1 MKKQN
6 ILAAIVMIMP
16 VLLWGQAFES
26 GKISPYTELILN
38 MYHSEKDSKSG
49 SLSPIQKR
57 VQASRSNAYVHAFV
71 ELNEGWSLSELESS
85 GLHINSIL
93 DNNIATAQIALQD
106 IAAAAA
112 LPSVKRIEV
121 GNPVKRKLDR
131 ARPAA
136 FVNEVHEGLLLSK
149 AFRGKNVVIG
159 IVDEGFEYDHI
170 AFYNDTGKRFRVK
183 RVWNQNR
190 NGNSPKGF
198 SYGTEYSDSTSI
210 VKASFDNLIS
220 THGTHVAG
228 IAAGAYRNQSLPYY
242 GIADEADIVLV
253 SYKRDDN
260 TSNQASLIDA
270 IKYVYDYAASVGK
283 PAVVNLSLGS
293 HIGPHDGSSL
303 FDRAAD
309 NLQGPGKLLVGAVG
323 NEGREEIHVEKHFL
337 STSDTL
343 RTFLESY
350 NSIDFQGF
358 AEIWGDVDKSFN
370 IQVAL
375 YDLKTHKYVYKT
387 GNHTATRSQKKDYSI
402 NDTKLQVSGNVLVF
416 TERNPGNRKANAYIY
431 TEFQD
436 FPKHLAVA
444 LLISS
449 AEGKVHAWASPEETY
464 FTNHNINGW
473 ETGNG
478 QYSMSEVG
486 GTGKK
491 IISVGAYITRG
502 HSSLLGKLASF
513 SSQGPTTDGRLKPD
527 VSAPGVGIIAPYSS
541 SKKLSSESSI
551 TLKGRTYYYG
561 RMDGTSMASPFVAGV
576 LATWLEA
583 APTLTPDDVRQLLR
597 SAAISDAQTGNIPPK
612 GSNAWGRGKI
622 NAWEGLREM
631 TRTSD
636 MLIGERFVY
645 PPSIA
650 WNDEDLSFN
659 FTYEDKEVELVL
671 YDLKGVRH
679 AQSNFESIGPN
690 LKYRIDNHTWI
701 PKGLY
706 IIQVKGK
713 RRNFAY
719 KVYVR

>member
-16 VLLWGQAFES
+16 ALLWGQTFES

-38 MYHSEKDSKSG
+38 IHHSEKDPKAG
-49 SLSPIQKR
+49 GLSPVQKR
-57 VQASRSNAYVHAFV
+57 TQASRSNTYTHAFV
-71 ELNEGWSLSELESS
+71 ELNESWSLSELESA

-112 LPSVKRIEV
+112 LPSVKRIEI
-121 GNPVKRKLDR
+121 GNPVKRRLNQ

-136 FVNEVHEGLLLSK
+136 LVNEVHEGFLLPK
-149 AFRGKNVVIG
+149 AFRGKDVVVG

-228 IAAGAYRNQSLPYY
+228 IAAGAYRNDSLPYY

-253 SYKRDDN
+253 SYKKDDN

-293 HIGPHDGSSL
+293 HIGPHDGTSL

-323 NEGREEIHVEKHFL
+323 NEAKDEIHVEKHFL
-337 STSDTL
+337 STGDTL
-343 RTFLESY
+343 RTFLEY
-350 NSIDFQGF
+350 YKINDLQGF

-370 IQVAL
+370 IQIAL

-387 GNHTATRSQKKDYSI
+387 GSHMATRSQKKDYSI
-402 NDTKLQVSGNVLVF
+402 NDTKLQVSGNVLIF

-431 TEFQD
+431 TDFQD

-464 FTNHNINGW
+464 FTNHNIHGW

-478 QYSMSEVG
+478 QCSMGEVG

-502 HSSLLGKLASF
+502 QSSLLGELASF

-541 SKKLSSESSI
+541 SKKLSSESSV

-561 RMDGTSMASPFVAGV
+561 RMNGTSMASPFVAGV

-583 APTLTPDDVRQLLR
+583 IPALTPDDVRQLIGNTAL
-597 SAAISDAQTGNIPPK
+597 IDAKTGNIRPK

-631 TRTSD
+631 TKTSD

-645 PPSIA
+645 PPFIE
-650 WNDEDLSFN
+650 WNNEDLSFN

-671 YDLKGVRH
+671 YDLKGIRH
-679 AQSNFESIGPN
+679 AQSYFESIGPN
-690 LKYRIDNHTWI
+690 LKYRIDNHAWI